1 MSPGSTK
8 DWPSRLRKSLSR
20 STPKIEIAREAR
32 PAAVLVPLYF
42 DQGEWH
48 VLLTRRTESVESHRG
63 QVSFPGGLIEAVDS
77 DPFEAAKREAEEE
90 LGLLPEDVDV
100 LGSLPTLAT
109 VTQFLIVPIIA
120 TIPWP
125 YALRPNQAEVA
136 SVFGVPLSW
145 LADPAHLE
153 IRRYRPSP
161 TAASFPVHHY
171 EPFQGEVIWGATARI
186 ILNLLEHVRPE

>member
-1 MSPGSTK
+1 LSSIE
-8 DWPSRLRKSLSR
+8 DLPSRLRKRLSQ
-20 STPKIEIAREAR
+20 SAPKVETKREAR

-42 DQGEWH
+42 DQAEWH
-48 VLLTRRTESVESHRG
+48 VLLTRRTEIVESHRG
-63 QVSFPGGLIEAVDS
+63 QVSFPGGLIEAADS
-77 DPFEAAKREAEEE
+77 DPFEAAKREAKEE
-90 LGLLPEDVDV
+90 LGLLPEDIDI
-100 LGSLPTLAT
+100 LGSLPMLPT

-145 LADPAHLE
+145 LSDPVNLE

-161 TAASFPVHHY
+161 TAASFRVHHY
-171 EPFQGEVIWGATARI
+171 QPYQGEVIWGATARI
-186 ILNLLEHVRPE
+186 ILNLLEHLGAE